1 MSVDCAERDS
11 GPACTSGA
19 YSYLGHSLCMATRPH
34 KIQKVTDRNIL
45 SSSSATMPAATA
57 QLFSKDLENV
67 VIGQE
72 LWQQQRTKWVG
83 NSTGSSRPASRPV
96 ISPDSTYDT
105 LLLTTRPFAVQI
117 PLAEMV
123 DFLQEVW
130 AEEGLYD

>member
-1 MSVDCAERDS
+1 
-11 GPACTSGA
+11 
-19 YSYLGHSLCMATRPH
+19 MATRPH
-34 KIQKVTDRNIL
+34 KIQKVTDRDIL
-45 SSSSATMPAATA
+45 SSSPATLPAATA
-57 QLFSKDLENV
+57 QSFSKDLENV

-105 LLLTTRPFAVQI
+105 LLLTTRAFAIPV

-130 AEEGLYD
+130 TEEGLYD